1 LSSSRNAA
9 TDTFARFFSP
19 HADKQAEDRA
29 YRIGQV
35 RDVNVIKLICKDS
48 VEEMMRDLA
57 VNKLALD
64 SEVSGGVQGSN
75 ADEDDGN
82 SAQIEKSMK
91 SSILTTL
98 KMKFVNENLTNN
110 GEDADRSKEDSKSS
124 DIEMIVVE

>member
-1 LSSSRNAA
+1 M
-9 TDTFARFFSP
+9 
-19 HADKQAEDRA
+19 
-29 YRIGQV
+29 
-35 RDVNVIKLICKDS
+35 NVIKLICTDS

-110 GEDADRSKEDSKSS
+110 GEDADRSKEDSRSS